1 MAGVWSSSETMPEQK
16 TELQNVK
23 KKMSVHLNLTF
34 HYGIMLQILSNEK

>member
-23 KKMSVHLNLTF
+23 KDVGTFELNIPLLHNVTD
-34 HYGIMLQILSNEK
+34 IV

>member
-23 KKMSVHLNLTF
+23 KKDVGTFELNIPLLHNVTD
-34 HYGIMLQILSNEK
+34 IV